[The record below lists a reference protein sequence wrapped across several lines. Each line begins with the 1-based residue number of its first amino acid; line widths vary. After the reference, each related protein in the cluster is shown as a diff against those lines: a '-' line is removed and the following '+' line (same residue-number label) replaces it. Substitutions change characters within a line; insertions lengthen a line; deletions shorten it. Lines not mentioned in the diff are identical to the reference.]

1 MLESAFLLLMN
12 GLLLMLRIAPGD
24 SFPRPLSREE
34 EEACLARLAQG
45 DQEARSTLI
54 EHNLRLV
61 AHILKKYYAQTDD
74 MDDLL
79 SIGTIGL
86 IKGIDSFRP
95 EKKIRLAT
103 YCSRCIENEVL
114 MHFRSQR
121 KRGGELS
128 LSEEL
133 DGEGEGGGLALQDML
148 AQEDDL
154 AERVGGEEIA
164 AALRRSVE
172 TELGERERLVI
183 RLRYGLDGEP
193 PLTQR
198 ETAERCRISRSY
210 VSRIEKRA
218 LARLRA
224 ALGEEAAP
232 D

>member
-1 MLESAFLLLMN
+1 MLESAYLLLMN

-34 EEACLARLAQG
+34 EESCLRRLAQG
-45 DQEARSTLI
+45 DGEARNTLV

-86 IKGIDSFRP
+86 IKGIDSFKP
-95 EKKIRLAT
+95 EKNIRLAT

-121 KRGGELS
+121 RRSGELS

-133 DGEGEGGGLALQDML
+133 DAEGEGGGLALEDML

-154 AERVGGEEIA
+154 AERIGSEEIA
-164 AALRRSVE
+164 AALRRCVE
-172 TELGERERLVI
+172 TELEERERTVI
-183 RLRYGLDGEP
+183 RLRYGLGGEP

-198 ETAERCRISRSY
+198 ETAARCHISRSY

-218 LARLRA
+218 LGKLRA

>member
-1 MLESAFLLLMN
+1 MLESAYLLLMN

-34 EEACLARLAQG
+34 EESCLRRLAQG
-45 DQEARSTLI
+45 DGEARNTLV

-86 IKGIDSFRP
+86 IKGIDSFKP
-95 EKKIRLAT
+95 EKNIRLAT

-121 KRGGELS
+121 RRSGELS

-133 DGEGEGGGLALQDML
+133 DAEGEGGGLALEDML

-154 AERVGGEEIA
+154 AERVGSEEIA
-164 AALRRSVE
+164 AALRRCVE
-172 TELGERERLVI
+172 TELEERERTVV
-183 RLRYGLDGEP
+183 RLRYGLGGEP

-198 ETAERCRISRSY
+198 ETAARCHISRSY

-218 LARLRA
+218 LGKLRA